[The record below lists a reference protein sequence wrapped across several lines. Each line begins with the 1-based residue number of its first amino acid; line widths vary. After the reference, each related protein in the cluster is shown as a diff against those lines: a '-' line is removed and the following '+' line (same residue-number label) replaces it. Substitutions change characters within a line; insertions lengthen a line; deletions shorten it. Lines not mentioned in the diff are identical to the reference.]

1 MRGRAARWVRWL
13 GMAAAIAIPTGATAF
28 VVAGPASATDPTA
41 HVSFTA
47 SGVAQKT
54 LTIKP
59 GTDVVF
65 SNDIDPTQVTILGPI
80 TGLVH
85 SVSVT
90 VTGATQKPFVL
101 QRNQE
106 ATVPAYTS
114 GSQPFVIDYKA
125 TYTAT
130 TLGLPDP
137 TTKTFNAEITVSP
150 NSSSPKPTTQPTTA
164 PPSSTTQPSQNPTQ
178 QPTSHSPSTSANS
191 SSGQSSASTQATIP
205 GYRPPGPDVASQV
218 VPKGDGGSYTTDST
232 TSRSSDSSTSHS
244 SGTSSTSA
252 HQSSTKRTSSS
263 HTTTEV
269 AAGDPV
275 TPNAKNSANEQ
286 PLDTAANQ
294 TGALPSSFN
303 WPAIMAVALL
313 STVGVALVRT
323 FAAHR
328 RGN

>member
-1 MRGRAARWVRWL
+1 LVRWL
-13 GMAAAIAIPTGATAF
+13 GIAAAIAIPTGTTAF
-28 VVAGPASATDPTA
+28 VAAGPASATDPTA

-47 SGVAQKT
+47 NGVQEQS

-80 TGLVH
+80 TGLLH

-101 QRNQE
+101 DRNQE
-106 ATVPAYTS
+106 ATVPAYS
-114 GSQPFVIDYKA
+114 AGNQPFVIDYAA
-125 TYTAT
+125 TYKAT
-130 TLGLPDP
+130 TLGILPAP
-137 TTKTFNAEITVSP
+137 SPKTFHATITVTPS
-150 NSSSPKPTTQPTTA
+150 SSSPKPTTQPSTQ
-164 PPSSTTQPSQNPTQ
+164 PPSSSDQPSQGPTQ
-178 QPTSHSPSTSANS
+178 QPTGHSSSASSTASGQASPSTTS
-191 SSGQSSASTQATIP
+191 TIP

-218 VPKGDGGSYTTDST
+218 VPKGDGGNYTDGTTDST
-232 TSRSSDSSTSHS
+232 STNSSNASKHHTASST
-244 SGTSSTSA
+244 A
-252 HQSSTKRTSSS
+252 HQSSAKKRSSS
-263 HTTTEV
+263 ADTTDV

-275 TPNAKNSANEQ
+275 TPEAKNSANEQ
-286 PLDTAANQ
+286 PLDTAASE

-303 WPAIMAVALL
+303 WPAIAAVALL

-328 RGN
+328 HSGH